1 MKATIKNLIKIYD
14 NAKKIAKVHS
24 NNCEVVIN
32 RVCRDTMTEEEYDAK
47 CTKALFLAG
56 LTDREGCTDVYEKE
70 RIAREQLLN
79 YVFNLLPKAEREVLN
94 ANRHNVTQMDKVIEL
109 ARKFAA

>member
-1 MKATIKNLIKIYD
+1 MKATLKKLLKNYD
-14 NAKKIAKVHS
+14 SAKQTAKDHFKE
-24 NNCEVVIN
+24 CEVVMN
-32 RVCRDTMTEEEYDAK
+32 RVWRDSMTEEEYEAK

-79 YVFNLLPKAEREVLN
+79 YVFNLLPKTEREVLK

>member
-1 MKATIKNLIKIYD
+1 MKTTLKKLLKNYD
-14 NAKKIAKVHS
+14 NAKQTAKDHFKE
-24 NNCEVVIN
+24 CEVVMN
-32 RVCRDTMTEEEYDAK
+32 RVWNDSMTEEEYEAK
-47 CTKALFLAG
+47 CTNALFLAG
-56 LTDREGCTDVYEKE
+56 LTDIDGCTDVYEKE

-79 YVFNLLPKAEREVLN
+79 FVFNLLPKAEREVLK

>member
-1 MKATIKNLIKIYD
+1 MKTTLKKLLKNYD
-14 NAKKIAKVHS
+14 NAKQTAKDHS
-24 NNCEVVIN
+24 NECEVVMS
-32 RVCRDTMTEEEYDAK
+32 RVWSDYMTEEEYEDK

-79 YVFNLLPKAEREVLN
+79 FVFNLLPKQDSEVLKE
-94 ANRHNVTQMDKVIEL
+94 NRHNVTQMDRVIEL
-109 ARKFAA
+109 ARKFAE